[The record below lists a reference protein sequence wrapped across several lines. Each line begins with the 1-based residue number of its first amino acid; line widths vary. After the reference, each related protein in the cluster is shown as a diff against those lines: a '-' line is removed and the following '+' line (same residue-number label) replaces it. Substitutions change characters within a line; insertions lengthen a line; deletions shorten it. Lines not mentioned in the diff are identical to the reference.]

1 VVISNEE
8 KPAIPG
14 AVELELL
21 AAVQGGQTLAR
32 LEGQVV
38 FVQGGIAGEIVQVD
52 GLGRRRGYLEGEA
65 HSLVRASTARVVPPC
80 PYFGENGRKRGA
92 LHAPT
97 LPEGLVC
104 GGCQYQH
111 IEYQGQ
117 LDLKYTVLRDT
128 LRRVGKIV
136 DPPVGEMEGSPSPYH
151 YRNKATWLVTDEGE
165 LAYHE
170 ARSHRAV
177 SIHECHLL
185 SPPVRAIFD
194 ALSSASADI
203 GLAGLVRSLEVRSL
217 PDLDGSDAGA
227 LVLDLAPST
236 TSHEAE
242 ALAEALAECCPTIRS
257 VARRVPFAP
266 VGLPDEQAQAHI
278 LFGPPRTEVMILGE
292 RLSLSP
298 TSFFQVNL
306 PVAEAIARHVLEQC
320 GMVAGKQALDVYS
333 GVGIFTIPLARQAD
347 AVVSLELD
355 GGAVADAR
363 LSVGAAGL
371 ENVTLLQGDAAANL
385 KAILPGAMHCV
396 IVDPPR
402 TGCSSEALRQ
412 LARIKAPRLVYVSC
426 DAATLARDL
435 RVLLDFGYEL
445 DSVRPFDIFPQT
457 AHIESV
463 SSLRLPKKRKVRT

>member
-1 VVISNEE
+1 VVIPDDS
-8 KPAIPG
+8 PAVLPG
-14 AVELELL
+14 ALELELL

-38 FVQGGIAGEIVQVD
+38 FVQGGIAGEIVQVE
-52 GLGRRRGYLEGEA
+52 GLSRRRGYLDGA
-65 HSLVRASTARVVPPC
+65 AQALIRPSASRVAPPC
-80 PYFGENGRKRGA
+80 PYFGENGRHRGA
-92 LHAPT
+92 LQAPA
-97 LPEGLVC
+97 LSEGPVC

-111 IEYQGQ
+111 IDYPAQ
-117 LDLKYTVLRDT
+117 LALKHTILRDT

-136 DPPVGEMEGSPSPYH
+136 DPPVGEPEGSPSPYH

-177 SIHECHLL
+177 PITECYLL
-185 SPPVRAIFD
+185 TPPLRTIFD
-194 ALSSASADI
+194 AISSASGEI
-203 GLAGLVRSLEVRSL
+203 GLAGMVRSLEARSL
-217 PDLDGSDAGA
+217 PDLGGMDAGT

-242 ALAEALAECCPTIRS
+242 ALAEALVECCPTIRT
-257 VARRVPFAP
+257 VARRAFAAP
-266 VGLPDEQAQAHI
+266 PGSPEAPASI
-278 LFGPPRTEVMILGE
+278 LHGPPYTEVMILGE

-306 PVAEAIARHVLEQC
+306 PVAEALARHVLEQC
-320 GMVAGKQALDVYS
+320 GVVAGKQAVDVYS
-333 GVGIFTIPLARQAD
+333 GVGLFTIPLARQAD
-347 AVVSLELD
+347 AVISLELD

-363 LSVGAAGL
+363 RSVETAGL
-371 ENVTLLQGDAAANL
+371 DNVTLLQGDAATNL
-385 KAILPGAMHCV
+385 RAILPGTMQCA

-402 TGCSSEALRQ
+402 TGCSPEALRQ

-435 RVLLDFGYEL
+435 RVLLDSGYEL
-445 DSVRPFDIFPQT
+445 ESVRPFDLFPQT

-463 SSLRLPKKRKVRT
+463 SSLRLPKKRKVRS

>member
-1 VVISNEE
+1 MT
-8 KPAIPG
+8 IPDERTADEPG
-14 AVELELL
+14 TRELELL

-32 LEGQVV
+32 LDGQVV
-38 FVQGGIAGEIVQVD
+38 FVQGGIAGEIVQVE
-52 GLGRRRGYLEGEA
+52 GLSRKRGYLDGAA
-65 HSLVRASTARVVPPC
+65 HSLVRASASRAMPPC
-80 PYFGENGRKRGA
+80 PYFGENGRHRGA
-92 LHAPT
+92 LQAPGSA
-97 LPEGLVC
+97 GLVC

-111 IEYQGQ
+111 IDYQGQ
-117 LDLKYTVLRDT
+117 LDLKRTVLRDT

-136 DPPVGEMEGSPSPYH
+136 DPPVGEPEGSPSPFH

-177 SIHECHLL
+177 PITECHLL
-185 SPPVRAIFD
+185 TPPLRAIFD
-194 ALSSASADI
+194 ALSSASGEI
-203 GLAGLVRSLEVRSL
+203 GLAGMVRSLEARSL
-217 PDLDGSDAGA
+217 PDLDGIDAGT
-227 LVLDLAPST
+227 LVLDLAPGT

-242 ALAEALAECCPTIRS
+242 ALAEALAECCPAIRT
-257 VARRVPFAP
+257 VARRALAAP
-266 VGLPDEQAQAHI
+266 LGSPDPPAGI
-278 LFGPPRTEVMILGE
+278 LYGSPRTEVMVLGE

-306 PVAEAIARHVLEQC
+306 PVAEALARHVLEQC
-320 GMVAGKQALDVYS
+320 GLVAGKQALDVYS
-333 GVGIFTIPLARQAD
+333 GVGLFTIPLARQAD
-347 AVVSLELD
+347 AVISLELD

-363 LSVGAAGL
+363 LSVEAAGL
-371 ENVTLLQGDAAANL
+371 DNATLLQGDAAANL
-385 KAILPGAMHCV
+385 KAILPGTMQCA

-402 TGCSSEALRQ
+402 TGCSPHALRQ

-445 DSVRPFDIFPQT
+445 ESVRPFDIFPQT

-463 SSLRLPKKRKVRT
+463 SSLRLPKKRKVRS